1 MTNQDQYDAIC
12 KSANKV
18 PLLEEEIK
26 SLVHA
31 LDTRTKQR
39 NALMIALNYV
49 NNTLI
54 AMKWGAGARP
64 EDIERVV
71 KNALLVAVDKS
82 KGTIK
87 LTTDW
92 EVIED
97 DI

>member
-1 MTNQDQYDAIC
+1 MTNKEQYDAIC
-12 KSANKV
+12 ESANKV

-49 NNTLI
+49 NNTMI
-54 AMKWGAGARP
+54 AMKWGADARP
-64 EDIERVV
+64 EDMERVV
-71 KNALLVAVDKS
+71 KNALLMAVDKS

-87 LTTDW
+87 LTVNR